1 MAKLAS
7 KTYGEALFELAQENN
22 KLGDTKE
29 EVKSIKTAL
38 DENIELIKILGH
50 PKIDKEEKLSLVEK
64 IFKGKIS
71 DDLCGFL
78 LIMVEKDRYNEIINA
93 FDYFIDKVNEYQKI
107 GVAYVTSAIE
117 LSKDKKRQ
125 IEQKLISTTEYKSF
139 DIYYTVDKSIIGGLI
154 IRIGDRVVDSS
165 IKTKLDLI
173 SKKLNKLQ
181 IL

>member
-7 KTYGEALFELAQENN
+7 KTYGEALFELALDKNTLE
-22 KLGDTKE
+22 DTKT
-29 EVKSIKTAL
+29 EVTNVKIAL
-38 DENIELIKILGH
+38 NENMELIKILNH
-50 PKIDKEEKLSLVEK
+50 PKIDKEEKVTLVEK

-78 LIMVEKDRYNEIINA
+78 VIMVEKDRYNEIISA
-93 FDYFIDKVNEYQKI
+93 FNYFIDKVNEYQKL

-117 LSKDKKRQ
+117 LSKDKKKK

-139 DIYYTVDKSIIGGLI
+139 DIYYTVDKSIIVGLI

-165 IKTKLDLI
+165 VKTKIDLM
-173 SKKLNKLQ
+173 SKELNKLQ
-181 IL
+181 IS